1 MSSPVEI
8 NTKRPLS
15 LFEGYG
21 VELEYMI
28 ADSETLD
35 VKPVSDRL
43 LEKAAGKIVNEHSLG
58 CMAWSN
64 ELVLHVIEIKTN
76 GPAVSLEPL
85 HSAFMGQV
93 RAINEIL
100 ESFGARLMPG
110 AIHPWMNPFT
120 EVKLWPHEQNL
131 IYEAYHRI
139 FDCRGHGWANLQST
153 HLNLPFDG
161 DDEFGKLHAATRL
174 ALPLIPA
181 VAASSPIADAERKP
195 FLDYR
200 MEMYRTNSMRVPSV
214 TGKIV
219 PESVFSKSD
228 YEEEIFQP
236 MYREIAPFDPDG
248 ILQEEWLN
256 SRGAMSRWDRQTI
269 EIRVIDNQECPG
281 ADIAVL
287 EWLVNLT
294 KALMDEKWAS
304 RAEQQVWSETELYD
318 ILMKTIK
325 LGEQAVI
332 ENVDFLSLF
341 GLREKKIS
349 AGELCSYLFDELKD
363 VYPFSETSDIHLN
376 LIFEKGPLA
385 RRILNAL
392 PSRFTKPDLFDIYTE
407 LCNCLRDGRSFQP

>member
-1 MSSPVEI
+1 MSSPVKI

-21 VELEYMI
+21 VELEYII

-43 LEKAAGKIVNEHSLG
+43 LEKAAGKIVNEHSFG
-58 CMAWSN
+58 CIAWSN
-64 ELVLHVIEIKTN
+64 ELVLHVIEIKTD

-93 RAINEIL
+93 RAIEKIL
-100 ESFGARLMPG
+100 ERFGARLMPG
-110 AIHPWMNPFT
+110 AIHPWMNPIT
-120 EVKLWPHEQNL
+120 EVQLWPHEQNL

-161 DDEFGKLHAATRL
+161 DEEFGKLHAATRL
-174 ALPLIPA
+174 VLPLIPA
-181 VAASSPIADAERKP
+181 VAASSPIADAEQKP

-200 MEMYRTNSMRVPSV
+200 MEMYRTNSVRIPSV

-219 PESVFSKSD
+219 PEPVFSKSG
-228 YEEEIFQP
+228 YEQKIFQP
-236 MYREIAPFDPDG
+236 MYREIAPFDTDG

-269 EIRVIDNQECPG
+269 EIRVIDNQEYPG

-287 EWLVNLT
+287 EWVVNLT
-294 KALMDEKWAS
+294 KALVDEKWAT
-304 RAEQQVWSETELYD
+304 RAEQQAWSETELYH

-325 LGEQAVI
+325 LGDQAVI
-332 ENVDFLSLF
+332 QNADFLSLF

-349 AGELCSYLFDELKD
+349 AGELCHYLFDELKD
-363 VYPFSETSDIHLN
+363 VYLFSETSEIHLN

-392 PSRFTKPDLFDIYTE
+392 PNRFTKPDLFNIYTE
-407 LCNCLRDGRSFQP
+407 LCNSLRDGRSFQP